1 MVRFARGNFAVTS
14 CVGAGARI
22 RARYASGGFNGDN
35 RPRSATPGMQEV
47 ATMIAGVI
55 LTVSF
60 GVFMVPVYQFVQG
73 ELD

>member
-1 MVRFARGNFAVTS
+1 
-14 CVGAGARI
+14 
-22 RARYASGGFNGDN
+22 
-35 RPRSATPGMQEV
+35 MQEV

-60 GVFMVPVYQFVQG
+60 GVFMVPVYQFVSG